1 MTSNTRVNIRRL
13 LDRISELAK
22 VGAIDGGGVCRLA
35 LTDEDKA
42 GRDLVVSWMRD
53 LDLHITVDQVGNVI
67 GVRPDKN
74 GNVDTPAILT
84 GSHIDTVGTGG
95 RYDGTLGVLAGL
107 EVITTLSESGIET
120 ACPVAVG
127 FFSNEEGVRFQPDM
141 MGSMVHQ
148 GHLSLEGM
156 LDSTDREGVSFTE
169 ELTRIGYAGDVPVN
183 SVKARA
189 FIELHVEQGPILE
202 QEAIRVGAVEGVQGL
217 SWREYTFD
225 GVSNHAGTTPMSLRH
240 DAGHA
245 ASALA
250 VFARDLALEM
260 GGDQVATVGTIILT
274 PNLVNV
280 VPKQAVVTVDVR
292 NTDNDLLIKA
302 EKRLDDQAHVLAD
315 REGLSVVVKSL
326 ARYDPTP
333 FDPMVVDLV
342 AASADELGCSV
353 RRMPSGAGHDAQ
365 AFAPNCPTGMIFVPS
380 VGGISHNVQ
389 EFTDDSDIEA
399 GANILL
405 HTILTLTERLS
416 DS

>member
-1 MTSNTRVNIRRL
+1 
-13 LDRISELAK
+13 
-22 VGAIDGGGVCRLA
+22 
-35 LTDEDKA
+35 
-42 GRDLVVSWMRD
+42 
-53 LDLHITVDQVGNVI
+53 
-67 GVRPDKN
+67 
-74 GNVDTPAILT
+74 
-84 GSHIDTVGTGG
+84 
-95 RYDGTLGVLAGL
+95 
-107 EVITTLSESGIET
+107 
-120 ACPVAVG
+120 
-127 FFSNEEGVRFQPDM
+127 
-141 MGSMVHQ
+141 
-148 GHLSLEGM
+148 
-156 LDSTDREGVSFTE
+156 
-169 ELTRIGYAGDVPVN
+169 
-183 SVKARA
+183 
-189 FIELHVEQGPILE
+189 
-202 QEAIRVGAVEGVQGL
+202 
-217 SWREYTFD
+217 
-225 GVSNHAGTTPMSLRH
+225 
-240 DAGHA
+240 
-245 ASALA
+245 
-250 VFARDLALEM
+250 
-260 GGDQVATVGTIILT
+260 
-274 PNLVNV
+274 
-280 VPKQAVVTVDVR
+280 VDVR